1 MGKKKGKKDDDKKLA
16 LAARKEAKQEKSARK
31 RLEKEHGTGL
41 EDQQDELDEVLQAY
55 INQEKSSSATIS
67 EGDNPVLEAINT
79 PFPLPRA
86 NATLCDV
93 DGEKRDYFYLFGG
106 EYFDGVSNIFLDD
119 LLRYEVTKKEWKKIL
134 TAPRPNP
141 RCAHS
146 CVSYKHSLYVFGGEF
161 ESGDQYHHFRDIW
174 RFDTRSL
181 KWEEILAKNPPSA
194 RSGHAA
200 FVWKNFMVVFGGFFE
215 AARETKWYNDVS
227 VFNMQTETWMD
238 VPQSRLAEKPEP
250 RSACNFSLFGNDKV
264 LIHGGFSKMRSVNSS
279 SETKVHSDA
288 WVLHLGPLLQQ
299 KAPTWERWMSSSK
312 GFSSTTPNGRAG
324 TASIAHKSRMLV
336 FGGVIDSEQ
345 QNHKVDSVFFNS
357 LMALDM
363 ERRKW
368 FPVRVKEKASGGGRR
383 RRRKNPS
390 DDDQD
395 EANGEADEQNDDE
408 SSSSECLVEDDDV
421 DAGEEEKTGWDLERL
436 RANMFAFVDGDGNI
450 VYERIEEENEVD
462 EKQDETVYPSQ
473 EEKVTELH
481 EEKEEMKEEMEY
493 DEKLNEQGNKL
504 HENQSQSRA
513 MTPGAATSTNPKI
526 TSSSVMVLNSET
538 NIPEAVLRKDP
549 LPRINASLLAVG
561 PILYL
566 YGGILE
572 VGDRE
577 ITLDDMW
584 CVDLRRCENW
594 ECLWPG
600 TMHKQVWRGAVFDDD
615 DSYISTG
622 KEDGSDGD
630 DDDDDDDDCHPE
642 GEAVMDIGNDE
653 VTRRSSRSS
662 TKISLRNEVARL
674 SEKYNLDDE
683 NRTPEDGESL
693 ADFYSRTSKYWNTL
707 AAEAVPGSDT
717 KLSNKELKREGF
729 KLAQT
734 RFDELQPVVERVRGL
749 NIGSNEKSDEKRE
762 SKKKGKRS
770 SIR

>member
-1 MGKKKGKKDDDKKLA
+1 MGKKKGKQDDEKKLA

-31 RLEKEHGTGL
+31 RLVKDHETGL
-41 EDQQDELDEVLQAY
+41 EEQQDEVDEVLQAY
-55 INQEKSSSATIS
+55 IDQEKSSSAAIS
-67 EGDNPVLEAINT
+67 ENGNPVLEAINT

-119 LLRYEVTKKEWKKIL
+119 LLRYEVTKKEWKRIL

-146 CVSYKHSLYVFGGEF
+146 CVSYKQSLYVFGGEF

-174 RFDTRSL
+174 KFDTRSL
-181 KWEEILAKNPPSA
+181 KWEEIVARNPPSA

-200 FVWKNFMVVFGGFFE
+200 FVWKQFMVVFGGFFE

-227 VFNMQTETWMD
+227 VFNLQTETWMD

-250 RSACNFSLFGNDKV
+250 RSACNFSSFGSDKI
-264 LIHGGFSKMRSVNSS
+264 LIHGGFSKMKSVNSS

-312 GFSSTTPNGRAG
+312 GLTSTTPNGRAG

-345 QNHKVDSVFFNS
+345 ENHKVDSIFYNS

-368 FPVRVKEKASGGGRR
+368 FPVRIKEKTSGGGRR
-383 RRRKNPS
+383 RRKKNSS
-390 DDDQD
+390 DDDLD
-395 EANGEADEQNDDE
+395 EANGDADIQDE
-408 SSSSECLVEDDDV
+408 DASSSSVDLEEEDDV
-421 DAGEEEKTGWDLERL
+421 DAGEEEKTGWDLDML

-450 VYERIEEENEVD
+450 VYERIEEENED
-462 EKQDETVYPSQ
+462 EEKQHPSQ
-473 EEKVTELH
+473 GEMVEIGH
-481 EEKEEMKEEMEY
+481 EEKEETKEEETEY
-493 DEKLNEQGNKL
+493 DDELNEHHHELN
-504 HENQSQSRA
+504 ENQSPSGA
-513 MTPGAATSTNPKI
+513 MTPVAEKPNPKI
-526 TSSSVMVLNSET
+526 TSSSVMVLNPET
-538 NIPEAVLRKDP
+538 NFPEAVQRKDP

-577 ITLDDMW
+577 VTLDDMW
-584 CVDLRRCENW
+584 CVDLRKRENW

-622 KEDGSDGD
+622 KEDGSDND
-630 DDDDDDDDCHPE
+630 DDDEDSLRE
-642 GEAVMDIGNDE
+642 GEAEMVIEKEE
-653 VTRRSSRSS
+653 VTARS
-662 TKISLRNEVARL
+662 TKESKKTGPRHEVARR
-674 SEKYNLDDE
+674 SEKYNLDDVH
-683 NRTPEDGESL
+683 RTPMDGESL
-693 ADFYSRTSKYWNTL
+693 ADFYSRTSKYWNHL
-707 AAEAVPGSDT
+707 AAEAVAGSDAE
-717 KLSNKELKREGF
+717 LSSKQLKREGF

-734 RFDELQPVVERVRGL
+734 RFDELKGVTERFGGL
-749 NIGSNEKSDEKRE
+749 SLGPKDKSGENRE

-770 SIR
+770 STR